1 MLITADVI
9 GMYPSIPHDLGF
21 KALEETLEKR
31 ESKQISTKDLIK
43 LVKFLLQNFYFEFNG
58 EVKQQIS
65 ETIIGTKFAPPYAC
79 IFMDQVEFDFSKPN
93 SMNH

>member
-1 MLITADVI
+1 
-9 GMYPSIPHDLGF
+9 MYPSIPHDLGL

-79 IFMDQVEFDFSKPN
+79 IFMDQVESDFSKSN